1 MSLPYLPCEHIVP
14 AFEQLKLQAE
24 EVGGPILNVVMYMQR
39 TWIRGS
45 MWTPDNWSVY
55 RQTVR
60 TNNDV
65 EGWHRRINGR
75 AGRPDLGFYVLVPLL
90 RREAETADL
99 TIRLV
104 SEHALTRVH
113 RKIFKE
119 VHGRHFEIW
128 EKYEDDDMTT
138 TQLLRACSHIIGLGP
153 STTQDDIHDE
163 DF

>member
-1 MSLPYLPCEHIVP
+1 MPSHKLFWPMSISIKYVRALICDKYEAKQCTTYEFLAKLTPGRVYRKLVNEGLATAYSAKGDKFLFLRKLMSLPYMPCEHIVP

-65 EGWHRRINGR
+65 EG
-75 AGRPDLGFYVLVPLL
+75 RPDLGFYVLL
-90 RREAETADL
+90 RYL
-99 TIRLV
+99 
-104 SEHALTRVH
+104 S
-113 RKIFKE
+113 
-119 VHGRHFEIW
+119 
-128 EKYEDDDMTT
+128 
-138 TQLLRACSHIIGLGP
+138 Q
-153 STTQDDIHDE
+153 Q
-163 DF
+163 